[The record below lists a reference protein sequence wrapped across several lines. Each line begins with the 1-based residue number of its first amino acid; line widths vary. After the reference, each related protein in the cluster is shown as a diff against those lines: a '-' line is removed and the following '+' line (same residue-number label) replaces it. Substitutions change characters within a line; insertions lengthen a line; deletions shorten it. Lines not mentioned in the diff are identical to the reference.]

1 MRMCLIEIEKCISAY
16 VAGCSCAWRML
27 DKFIFKI
34 VDGYGK
40 RLSNLGFVGIYGG
53 TYIKIL
59 GAMVFICRD
68 DVGKESCFGMMS
80 R

>member
-1 MRMCLIEIEKCISAY
+1 
-16 VAGCSCAWRML
+16 ML
-27 DKFIFKI
+27 DQFNFKI
-34 VDGYGK
+34 VDRYGK